1 MSVQRRDV
9 RLAQRTADCTK
20 ARALVL
26 DRHEHIVAD
35 VLEAAELD
43 LEVKVATGGTVIRW
57 GVIISK

>member
-1 MSVQRRDV
+1 MSVPRRDA

-26 DRHEHIVAD
+26 DRDEHIVAD